1 MDWRTLFLTTDG
13 RIGRRD
19 FWIGIAI
26 IFGIAVVA
34 GWIPVLGQLIALA
47 LIYPSICLQ
56 AKRLHDMG
64 KTAWLM
70 LVPMGVGMV
79 CSAVAAAMGGM
90 AAIGLGAGG
99 EAAAAGAAMAGV
111 GAFLV
116 LILAVVVSFGFLLWV
131 GLSSGDPGEN
141 RFGPP
146 PVSLTG
152 GAASPPTV
160 A

>member
-1 MDWRTLFLTTDG
+1 MDWKKLFLTAEG

-34 GWIPVLGQLIALA
+34 GWIPVLGQIIALV
-47 LIYPSICLQ
+47 LIVPSVCLQ

-79 CSAVAAAMGGM
+79 CGAIAGAMGGM
-90 AAIGLGAGG
+90 AMLGIGAGG
-99 EAAAAGAAMAGV
+99 EAAVAGAAMAGI

-116 LILAVVVSFGFLLWV
+116 LLLAVVVSFGFLLWV

-152 GAASPPTV
+152 GTASPPTV